1 MNLRKSVLPD
11 RVVTLSLVVGISAVL
26 GCLSP
31 MKASTSRTQISLT
44 SRQTQEALR
53 AAGISPRI
61 LRLVITRGLNMKIRP
76 TIASRCMCPGMPQ
89 DAGPFGDCFGSCLQ
103 RAGVSPIQVVMC
115 GASCAL
121 AETGVG
127 LILCAL
133 CVGLN
138 VTALEVC
145 FLYCSTHRVGD
156 GGKGPGELLGRNS
169 TGTDRGLRRVLV
181 RTSPKHGNASRTLRG
196 T

>member
-1 MNLRKSVLPD
+1 MNPRKYALPD
-11 RVVTLSLVVGISAVL
+11 RVVTFCLVVGISALL

-31 MKASTSRTQISLT
+31 AQASTSRAQISLT
-44 SRQTQEALR
+44 SRQTQQALR
-53 AAGISPRI
+53 AAGISPRF
-61 LRLVITRGLNMKIRP
+61 LRLMMTRGLIMKINP
-76 TIASRCMCPGMPQ
+76 TTAGRCTCAVMPQ
-89 DAGPFGDCFGSCLQ
+89 ESGGFGDCFGSCLQ
-103 RAGVSPIQVVMC
+103 RAGVSPIQVIMC

-138 VTALEVC
+138 VTAVEFC

-156 GGKGPGELLGRNS
+156 GGKGIGEILGCNS
-169 TGTDRGLRRVLV
+169 TGTDRGLRRIPV
-181 RTSPKHGNASRTLRG
+181 RTNSSRTLRG